1 MPNFKYINY
10 PEIGAVFF
18 EKSRKAKR
26 VIISV
31 KSPTNIRVAV
41 PRFVTIRKAESF
53 VLHKLDWIKKQQSK
67 YSNKV
72 NVNKLTKSA
81 SAEEKLK
88 IIKRVE
94 QLANKYGFTYG
105 KVTLRKMKTR
115 WGSCTAQN
123 NISLNI
129 GLIVLPVELSDYIIL
144 HELVHTK
151 LKNHN
156 KEFWNELGGVIH
168 DPKSM
173 SKQLRQHY
181 GLYEL

>member
-41 PRFVTIRKAESF
+41 PRFVNIRKAESF
-53 VLHKLDWIKKQQSK
+53 VLHKFDWIKKQQSK

-72 NVNKLTKSA
+72 NVSELTKAA

-88 IIKRVE
+88 IVKRVE

-105 KVTLRKMKTR
+105 KVTLRTMRTR

-129 GLIVLPVELSDYIIL
+129 GLIVLPVELRDYIIL

-151 LKNHN
+151 IKNHS
-156 KEFWNELGGVIH
+156 KEFWNELGGIIH
-168 DPKSM
+168 DHKSI
-173 SKQLRQHY
+173 SKQLRQNY
-181 GLYEL
+181 GLYEV